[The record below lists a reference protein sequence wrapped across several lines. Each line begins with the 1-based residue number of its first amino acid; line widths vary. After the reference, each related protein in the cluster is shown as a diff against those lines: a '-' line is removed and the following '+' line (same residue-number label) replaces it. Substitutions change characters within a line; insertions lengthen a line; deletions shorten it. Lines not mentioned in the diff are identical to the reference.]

1 MSSAL
6 AEHLEEQVG
15 FPRELISIVMGA
27 TGAVKSF
34 SSVRGRA
41 RLLVRR
47 SITAFLITRVECPIR
62 LESDGLEIASSLDK
76 CVLVRDFPGL

>member
-15 FPRELISIVMGA
+15 FPRELISIVMGG

-34 SSVRGRA
+34 SSARERA

-47 SITAFLITRVECPIR
+47 SITAFLITLMACQIR

-76 CVLVRDFPGL
+76 CVTERDFAGL

>member
-15 FPRELISIVMGA
+15 FTEDLISIVMGG

-41 RLLVRR
+41 RLFVRR
-47 SITAFLITRVECPIR
+47 SITAFLVTRVESPIR
-62 LESDGLEIASSLDK
+62 LESDELEIASSLDK
-76 CVLVRDFPGL
+76 CVLERDFPGL

>member
-15 FPRELISIVMGA
+15 FPRELISIVMGG

-41 RLLVRR
+41 RLSVRR
-47 SITAFLITRVECPIR
+47 SITAFLVTLIECPIR
-62 LESDGLEIASSLDK
+62 LESDELEIASSLGE
-76 CVLVRDFPGL
+76 CVTERDFPGL

>member
-1 MSSAL
+1 VSSAL

-15 FPRELISIVMGA
+15 FQRELISIVMGG

-34 SSVRGRA
+34 SSARGRA
-41 RLLVRR
+41 RMLVRR
-47 SITAFLITRVECPIR
+47 SIAAFLITLVECPIR

-76 CVLVRDFPGL
+76 CVTERDFPGL

>member
-15 FPRELISIVMGA
+15 FPRELISIVMGG

-34 SSVRGRA
+34 SSVRGRE

-47 SITAFLITRVECPIR
+47 SITAFLITLGECPIR
-62 LESDGLEIASSLDK
+62 LESDGLEISSSPDK
-76 CVLVRDFPGL
+76 CVTERDFPGL